1 MDSWGPSYLCL
12 LSARQ
17 DPVVHH
23 HPTWQREPG
32 VEQDLILMRLSHVLH
47 GNKAFNRLPFKGVNA
62 GITF

>member
-17 DPVVHH
+17 DPVVHY

-32 VEQDLILMRLSHVLH
+32 V
-47 GNKAFNRLPFKGVNA
+47 RLPFKGVKVQV
-62 GITF
+62 TF